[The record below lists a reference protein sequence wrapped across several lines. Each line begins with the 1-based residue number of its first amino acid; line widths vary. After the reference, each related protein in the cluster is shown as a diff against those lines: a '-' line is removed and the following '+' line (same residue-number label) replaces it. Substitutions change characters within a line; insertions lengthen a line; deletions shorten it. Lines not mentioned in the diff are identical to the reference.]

1 VANWPEFRPGPI
13 LRVLAERGV
22 DFVVIGGYAAIAH
35 GSAQLTRDI
44 DICFGPE
51 ETNLQLLGEALTELD
66 ARLSGVPDDV
76 PFVPDAANLKNV
88 EVLTLIT
95 REGRLDVLR
104 PPTGA
109 PTYQALRRH
118 AERYEVDGVPV
129 AVASL
134 EDLIGMK
141 RAAGRDKD
149 RIALEELEVI
159 RRLRRR
165 VKPTAERPSPRA
177 RSSASSRRPRGSAR

>member
-1 VANWPEFRPGPI
+1 MANWPEFRPGRI
-13 LRVLAERGV
+13 LSALVERGV

-44 DICFGPE
+44 DVCFAPDE
-51 ETNLQLLGEALTELD
+51 ANLEALGEALVQLE

-76 PFVPDAANLKNV
+76 PFVPDAGTLRNID
-88 EVLTLIT
+88 VLTLIT

-104 PPTGA
+104 PPAGA
-109 PTYQALRRH
+109 PSYKALRSH
-118 AERYEVDGVPV
+118 AERYPVDGVPV
-129 AVASL
+129 PVASL

-141 RAAGRDKD
+141 RTAGRDKD
-149 RIALEELEVI
+149 RMALEELEVI

-165 VKPTAERPSPRA
+165 IKPREDEPAP
-177 RSSASSRRPRGSAR
+177 

>member
-1 VANWPEFRPGPI
+1 MPVPVANWPEFTPGPI
-13 LRVLAERGV
+13 LRVLVEREV

-44 DICFGPE
+44 DICFGPDE
-51 ETNLQLLGEALTELD
+51 ANVHVLGDALSELE

-76 PFVPDAANLKNV
+76 PFLPDAASLKNV

-95 REGRLDVLR
+95 KHGRLDVL
-104 PPTGA
+104 PPPAGA
-109 PTYQALRRH
+109 PAYRALRRH
-118 AERYEVDGVPV
+118 AVRYEVDGVLAP
-129 AVASL
+129 VASL
-134 EDLIGMK
+134 DDLIGMK
-141 RAAGRDKD
+141 RAAGREKD

-165 VKPTAERPSPRA
+165 VKPPEDRT
-177 RSSASSRRPRGSAR
+177 GT

>member
-1 VANWPEFRPGPI
+1 MANWPEFRPGPI
-13 LRVLAERGV
+13 VRVLVERGV

-44 DICFGPE
+44 DICFAPDE
-51 ETNLQLLGEALTELD
+51 ANRHTLGEVLIELE
-66 ARLSGVPDDV
+66 ARLSAVPDEV
-76 PFVPDAANLKNV
+76 PFVPDAETLKHV
-88 EVLTLIT
+88 EVLTLMT
-95 REGRLDVLR
+95 RDGRLDVLR
-104 PPTGA
+104 PPAGA
-109 PTYQALRRH
+109 PAYQALRRH
-118 AERYEVDGVPV
+118 AVLYEVDGVLVP
-129 AVASL
+129 VASL

-165 VKPTAERPSPRA
+165 VKPAGGDA
-177 RSSASSRRPRGSAR
+177 A